1 MTATQIIPMNTRQV
15 LETSKTL
22 VIKIG
27 TALVAEPD
35 GSGVKAGWLAAL
47 AQDVRA
53 FASALPG
60 RRIIIVSSGA
70 VALGRKTMGIPL
82 GVPPRS
88 IPLERKQAASAVGQY
103 HLFHGYHEAFRQA
116 GLPLAQV
123 LLTMSETENR
133 RMHLNARATLNALM
147 DSGVIPVINENDT
160 ISTGEI
166 RFGDNDR
173 LAARVAQMIEAD
185 CVLLLSTTDG
195 LYTANPDIDP
205 NAVHIP
211 VVESLSDEH
220 AKMAGE
226 AIPGL
231 STGGMKSKVEAA
243 LSATRS
249 GIHLIIAKGADTH
262 ALNGIL
268 NDEARRT
275 TLFLASGTP
284 RNARKKWI
292 QAHLKPKGT
301 VFIDDGAAR
310 ALKNGK
316 SLLPVG
322 VKRIEGAFE
331 RGDVVEIRA
340 LDGRKLGM
348 GLSAYSA
355 TDATLIIG
363 QPSEKIEAIVGYAGR
378 SELVHRND
386 LALDV

>member
-1 MTATQIIPMNTRQV
+1 MNTRRI
-15 LETSKTL
+15 LEEAGTL

-35 GSGVKAGWLAAL
+35 GSGVKADWLAAL

-53 FASALPG
+53 LGSSLPG
-60 RRIIIVSSGA
+60 RRIVIVSSGA
-70 VALGRKTMGIPL
+70 VALGRKTMNIPL
-82 GVPPRS
+82 GVAPRS
-88 IPLERKQAASAVGQY
+88 IPLEKKQAASAVGQY
-103 HLFHGYHEAFRQA
+103 HLFHGYHEAFSKA

-195 LYTANPDIDP
+195 LYTANPDLDP

-211 VVESLSDEH
+211 VIESLSDEH

-243 LSATRS
+243 ISATRS
-249 GIHLIIAKGADTH
+249 GIHLIIAKGTEKH
-262 ALNGIL
+262 ALSRVL
-268 NDEARRT
+268 KDEETRT
-275 TLFLASGTP
+275 TLFLASSTP
-284 RNARKKWI
+284 QNARKKWI
-292 QAHLKPKGT
+292 QAHLRPKGSL
-301 VFIDDGAAR
+301 FLDEGAVQ

-322 VKRIEGAFE
+322 VKRIDGAFE
-331 RGDVVEIRA
+331 RGDVVEIRTP
-340 LDGRKLGM
+340 DGKKLGM
-348 GLSAYSA
+348 GLAAYNA
-355 TDATLIIG
+355 EDALKIIG

-386 LALDV
+386 LVLVDA

>member
-1 MTATQIIPMNTRQV
+1 MNTRHI
-15 LETSKTL
+15 LENARTL

-35 GSGVKAGWLAAL
+35 GNGVKADWLAAL
-47 AQDVRA
+47 AQDIRA
-53 FASALPG
+53 LTAAG
-60 RRIIIVSSGA
+60 RRVVIVSSGA
-70 VALGRKTMGIPL
+70 VALGRRTMGIPL
-82 GVPPRS
+82 GTAPRS
-88 IPLERKQAASAVGQY
+88 IPLEKKQAASAVGQY
-103 HLFHGYHEAFRQA
+103 HLFHGYHEAFRHA

-133 RMHLNARATLNALM
+133 RMHLNARATLHALL

-195 LYTANPDIDP
+195 LYTANPDLDP

-211 VVESLSDEH
+211 VVDSLSDEH

-243 LSATRS
+243 ISATRS
-249 GIHLIIAKGADTH
+249 GIHLIIAKGAEKHSLRHVLEDEH
-262 ALNGIL
+262 A
-268 NDEARRT
+268 RS
-275 TLFLASGTP
+275 TLFLASSTP
-284 RNARKKWI
+284 QNARKKWI
-292 QAHLKPKGT
+292 QAHLRPRG
-301 VFIDDGAAR
+301 VLVIDEGAVR
-310 ALKNGK
+310 ALENGK

-322 VKRIEGAFE
+322 VKRIEGSFE
-331 RGDVVEIRA
+331 RGDVVEIRTLA
-340 LDGRKLGM
+340 GQKLGM

-355 TDATLIIG
+355 ADAARIIG

-386 LALDV
+386 LALGA

>member
-1 MTATQIIPMNTRQV
+1 MHTRQI
-15 LETSKTL
+15 LKDAKTL

-35 GSGVKAGWLAAL
+35 GGGVKAGWLAAL
-47 AQDVRA
+47 AQDIKIGL
-53 FASALPG
+53 LPG
-60 RRIIIVSSGA
+60 RRIVIVSSGA
-70 VALGRKTMGIPL
+70 VALGRRTMGIPL
-82 GVPPRS
+82 GVAPRS
-88 IPLERKQAASAVGQY
+88 IPLEKKQAASAVGQY
-103 HLFHGYHEAFRQA
+103 HLFHGYHEAFRHA

-133 RMHLNARATLNALM
+133 RMHLNARATLHALL

-211 VVESLSDEH
+211 VVDSLSEEH

-243 LSATRS
+243 ISATRS
-249 GIHLIIAKGADTH
+249 GIHLVIAKGVEKH
-262 ALNGIL
+262 ALRRAL
-268 NDEARRT
+268 EDETLRT
-275 TLFLASGTP
+275 TLFLAASTP
-284 RNARKKWI
+284 QGARKKWI
-292 QAHLKPKGT
+292 QAHLRPKG
-301 VFIDDGAAR
+301 VLFIDDGAVR
-310 ALKNGK
+310 ALEGGK

-331 RGDVVEIRA
+331 RGDVVEIRTM
-340 LDGRKLGM
+340 GGQRLGM
-348 GLSAYSA
+348 GLSAYNA
-355 TDATLIIG
+355 ADASRIAG
-363 QPSEKIEAIVGYAGR
+363 QPSEKIESIVGYAGR

-386 LALDV
+386 LALGA